1 MVGQLYRIYRIRH
14 VILVL
19 MRNIKQEA
27 KDDPLQKEAGRFS

>member
-27 KDDPLQKEAGRFS
+27 KTVRFKQEADYFS

>member
-1 MVGQLYRIYRIRH
+1 MAWQFPRFYYIRH